1 MNLLFEP
8 AVRVLGRLRL
18 AGKFL
23 LIFLVFMVPLTW
35 LVFSDVSDEA
45 RRIRRIE
52 GEVAGLAYLQ
62 ALRPLYERMARI
74 RGMTHA
80 YLQGADAFAPRI
92 EAARRTLSD
101 DLAKLRQIAGQFQ
114 GPAELRERA
123 ERIVR
128 EWASLQ
134 SRAFDGPA
142 KDVFAAHSAIIEQ
155 VLSLMQ
161 AVVERSGLLV
171 DPDLSRHFLMEIISL
186 RIPRLTE
193 TLGKARGLGSGMA
206 ARGAFTTEQSLRLGG
221 FLQTIRNERD
231 AVEHAFTVLAEEV
244 PDVAALLSERHRKA
258 LAATDHF
265 VTMANERLLQ
275 ADPIAVDAEAF
286 FGEGTAA
293 IDAAL
298 ALNDAGT
305 AQLGGLLAQRRDAA
319 HRSMIFVVLAGV
331 LVLLL
336 VAYLFMGFKRSL
348 TTAIDH
354 MQETVAALAEC
365 DLTRRVQ
372 VSSRDEMQDIAR
384 NMNAM
389 IERQKAV
396 IAEVISA
403 STELAATAGQGA
415 STAAHTREVIDRQN
429 QEIEQVA
436 TAMEEMSATVHEV
449 AGNAVN
455 TAEAT
460 RQAEAEATQ
469 GQQVVQETMT
479 AIDELSEV
487 LTSAGQVIQRL
498 DDDANEIG
506 RVLDVISEIAEQT
519 NLLALNAAIEAA
531 RAGEQGRGFAVVADE
546 VRTLAGRTRDS
557 TQEIQAMIERLQGN
571 AREAVAVM
579 EQGNSRSRQTVER
592 AGEAGRALAAI
603 TRAVEQITLM
613 SQQIASAAE
622 EQSCVAEEI
631 NRNVINVREIA
642 HTTAEDA
649 RATAEN
655 SERLLEVADSLRKR
669 TQQFRI

>member
-1 MNLLFEP
+1 MDMLFAP
-8 AVRVLGRLRL
+8 AVALLDRLRL
-18 AGKFL
+18 SRKFL
-23 LIFLVFMVPLTW
+23 LIFLIFMVPLAG
-35 LVFSDVSDEA
+35 LVSKDVAHETQQMHKA
-45 RRIRRIE
+45 E
-52 GEVAGLAYLQ
+52 NEVAGLAYLQ
-62 ALRPLYERMARI
+62 ALRPLYERMAQV

-80 YLQGADAFAPRI
+80 YLNGARAFAPRI
-92 EAARRTLSD
+92 EAARKALAD
-101 DLAKLRQIAGQFQ
+101 DLAKLQRMAESFD
-114 GPAELRERA
+114 GPSGLRAHA

-128 EWASLQ
+128 AWASLQ
-134 SRAFDGPA
+134 AGAFERPA
-142 KDVFAAHSAIIEQ
+142 AEVFAAHTAIIEQ
-155 VLSLMQ
+155 VLFLMQ

-171 DPDLSRHFLMEIISL
+171 DAELSSHFLMEIVSQ

-206 ARGAFTTEQSLRLGG
+206 ARGTFTTEQSLRLGG

-231 AVEHAFTVLAEEV
+231 AVEHAFSVLAEEA
-244 PDVAALLSERHRKA
+244 PQTAARLTGQHQAA
-258 LAATDHF
+258 LAATDRF
-265 VTMANERLLQ
+265 VATASERLLQ
-275 ADPIAVDAEAF
+275 ADPVAVTADEF
-286 FGEGTAA
+286 FDEGTAA
-293 IDAAL
+293 ITAAL
-298 ALNDAGT
+298 KFNDAS
-305 AQLGGLLAQRRDAA
+305 ALQLGRILGERAAQARRA
-319 HRSMIFVVLAGV
+319 MVVVLFTGV

-336 VAYLFMGFKRSL
+336 VAYLFMGFRRSL
-348 TTAIDH
+348 TRAIDH
-354 MQETVAALAEC
+354 VQATVAALAEC

-396 IAEVISA
+396 ISEVMAA
-403 STELAATAGQGA
+403 SEELAVTAGQGA
-415 STAAHTREVIDRQN
+415 NIAAHTREVIDRQN

-436 TAMEEMSATVHEV
+436 TAMEEMSATVREV

-460 RQAEAEATQ
+460 RQAEAEASQ
-469 GQQVVQETMT
+469 GQQVVQETVT
-479 AIDELSEV
+479 AIDGLSEV

-557 TQEIQAMIERLQGN
+557 TQEIQSMIERLQGN

-579 EQGNSRSRQTVER
+579 EQGNARSQQTVAR
-592 AGEAGRALAAI
+592 ASDAGRALAAI

-642 HTTAEDA
+642 RTTVEDA

-655 SERLLEVADSLRKR
+655 SDRLLEVADGLQRR
-669 TQQFRI
+669 TRQFRI